1 MITELLDSAAA
12 SATALHLPYRPEW
25 SPIFGLLVLYSTL
38 AATAALGHVGAA
50 FLGDRRFSATRITRA
65 ERSLAVGL
73 VFLGLA
79 LIAAGLPLGE
89 FL

>member
-1 MITELLDSAAA
+1 MTDLLDSLAAT
-12 SATALHLPYRPEW
+12 ATALHLPGRPEW
-25 SPIFGLLVLYSTL
+25 SPVFGLLVLYSSL

-65 ERSLAVGL
+65 ERAIAVGL

-79 LIAAGLPLGE
+79 LIAAGLPLGD

>member
-1 MITELLDSAAA
+1 MTDLLDSLAAT
-12 SATALHLPYRPEW
+12 ATALHVPYRPEW
-25 SPIFGLLVLYSTL
+25 SPIFGLLVLYSSL
-38 AATAALGHVGAA
+38 AATAALGHVTAA
-50 FLGDRRFSATRITRA
+50 FLGDRRFSVTRITRA
-65 ERSLAVGL
+65 ERAVSVAA

>member
-1 MITELLDSAAA
+1 VTELLDAVASTSA
-12 SATALHLPYRPEW
+12 ALHLPGRPEW
-25 SPIFGLLVLYSTL
+25 SPIFGLLVLYSSL

-50 FLGDRRFSATRITRA
+50 FLGDRRFSAIRITRA
-65 ERSLAVGL
+65 ERAVAVGL